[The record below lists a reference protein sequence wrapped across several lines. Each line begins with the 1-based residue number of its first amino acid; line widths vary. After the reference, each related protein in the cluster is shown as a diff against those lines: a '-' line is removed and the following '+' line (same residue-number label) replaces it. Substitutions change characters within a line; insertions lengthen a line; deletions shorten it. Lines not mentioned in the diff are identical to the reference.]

1 MLSMPRRKKPLY
13 SLTLNGLSIDVMSKS
28 SLTIHDP
35 MGNLE
40 DGEALQICKYL
51 YDEGFLTKQKNREI
65 QINIVNS

>member
-1 MLSMPRRKKPLY
+1 MLSIPRRKKPLY

>member
-1 MLSMPRRKKPLY
+1 MPRRKKPLY
-13 SLTLNGLSIDVMSKS
+13 TLTLNGLSIDVMSKS
-28 SLTIHDP
+28 SLTIYDP
-35 MGNLE
+35 MDNLE

>member
-1 MLSMPRRKKPLY
+1 MPRRKKPLY
-13 SLTLNGLSIDVMSKS
+13 TLTLNGLSIDIMSKS
-28 SLTIHDP
+28 SLTIYDP

-65 QINIVNS
+65 QINIANS

>member
-1 MLSMPRRKKPLY
+1 MPRRKKPLY
-13 SLTLNGLSIDVMSKS
+13 TLTLNGLSIDVMSKT

-65 QINIVNS
+65 EINIVNS